1 MLALINDLLDV
12 SRIEAGAVELRFTPL
27 NLTQLIGQVAT
38 SLRPQVS
45 AKQQRLEI
53 TLPQHLPAASGDIN
67 RVTQI
72 LTNLVSNAH
81 KYTPQGGT
89 ITVTAA
95 QEGEQIRIDVQ
106 DNGIGMSQSE
116 QEKLFTK
123 FYRVH
128 NRATKEVAGTGL
140 GLAIT
145 RSLVE
150 MHGGSI
156 SVKSEAEQG
165 STFSFTLPISAGM
178 PKVKDL
184 DVHRSPGGVIL
195 VVDDDVDVVSLIR
208 RYLERAGYSVLAAYN
223 AADGLTVAQAEQP
236 DLITLDVLLPGTD
249 GFALLE
255 KLKSDA
261 LTASIP
267 VMLLSILDD
276 SGQGKMLGAIEHMT
290 KPFEEHILLERIGN
304 ILSTERG
311 SSVLVVDDD
320 NDLRALI
327 ATNLRRAGYNVIE
340 AASAAEAMTLARTT
354 QPALALIDIPMP
366 DVSGV
371 ELLRALRSDAATH
384 TIPVMTMSA
393 NPDTTQEHRSVIE
406 ALGATALMTKPY
418 TIEELSGVLAD
429 GLRSATSPQ
438 N

>member
-1 MLALINDLLDV
+1 LLALINDLLDV

-27 NLTQLIGQVAT
+27 NLTQLIGQVGT
-38 SLRPQVS
+38 SLRPQIN
-45 AKQQRLEI
+45 AKHQQLDIR
-53 TLPQHLPAASGDIN
+53 LPQHLPAASGDAS

-72 LTNLVSNAH
+72 LTNLISNAH

-95 QEGEQIRIDVQ
+95 QDGEQIRVDVQ
-106 DNGIGMSQSE
+106 DNGIGMSQAE

-156 SVKSEAEQG
+156 SVRSEAERG
-165 STFSFTLPISAGM
+165 ATFSFTLPMTEGM
-178 PKVKDL
+178 PL
-184 DVHRSPGGVIL
+184 AAGSDVHVSPGGVIL
-195 VVDDDVDVVSLIR
+195 VVDDDLDVVSLIR
-208 RYLERAGYSVLAAYN
+208 RYLERAGYEVLAAYN
-223 AADGLTVAQAEQP
+223 AADGLALAQAEQP

-249 GFALLE
+249 GYALLE

-276 SGQGKMLGAIEHMT
+276 SGQGKMLGAIEHLS
-290 KPFEEHILLERIGN
+290 KPIDEHILLERIGV

-311 SSVLVVDDD
+311 RSVLVVDDD

-340 AASAAEAMTLARTT
+340 AASAAEAMTLARTA
-354 QPALALIDIPMP
+354 QPALVLIDIRMP

-371 ELLRALRSDAATH
+371 DLLRALRSDEATH

-393 NPDTTQEHRSVIE
+393 SPDATQEHRSVIE

-429 GLRSATSPQ
+429 GLRSATSTQ
-438 N
+438 T